1 MEEDLES
8 RIWPLVVNYWPA
20 VMTGGLRR
28 AAVVRHEAGEASPGL
43 ESDHDPGHVGGA
55 VRLNDGYQGGGLFFP
70 HQHWGNREVPPGRLA
85 MWPSPFSHPH
95 RAESV
100 SRGVEYQLVLD
111 WHPPAPPTDD

>member
-1 MEEDLES
+1 
-8 RIWPLVVNYWPA
+8 
-20 VMTGGLRR
+20 MTGGLRS
-28 AAVVRHEAGEASPGL
+28 AGVVRHEAGEANPRL
-43 ESDHDPGHVGGA
+43 EADQDLGHVSGA

-70 HQHWGNREVPPGRLA
+70 HQHWGNREVAPGWLA
-85 MWPSPFSHPH
+85 IWPSHFSHPH